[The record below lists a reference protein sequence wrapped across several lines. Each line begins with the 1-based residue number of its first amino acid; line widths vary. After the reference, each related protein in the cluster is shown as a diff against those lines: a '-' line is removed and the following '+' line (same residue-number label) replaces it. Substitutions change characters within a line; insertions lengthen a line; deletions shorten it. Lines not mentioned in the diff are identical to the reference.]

1 MANCPPSGCFDNWAD
16 LGESD
21 LCFSR
26 KEGGINQAIIF
37 KCGVQRSDIVDT
49 YDTDSLDNAKIE
61 ALIASGDAKLIP
73 GVQITINAPSELT
86 APSGNPCIGETAIN
100 YDRSLTWQDFNVNR
114 NRNEFYNSI
123 NAAKGFPIGGL
134 LLKHCADDMIT
145 YIEGDLKFNGGRQS
159 PEQSS
164 DAQFYE
170 FNVTWRAKDMEEIF
184 EQEIDAFGN

>member
-26 KEGGINQAIIF
+26 KAGGINQAIIF
-37 KCGVQRSDIVDT
+37 KCGVTRADIVQD
-49 YDTDSLDNAKIE
+49 YSPDNLDNDKID
-61 ALIASGDAKLIP
+61 ALILSGLAKLIP
-73 GVQITINAPSELT
+73 GVQITLNAPSELT
-86 APSGNPCIGETAIN
+86 APSGNPCIGDTAIN
-100 YDRSLTWQDFNVNR
+100 YDRAITWQDFNINR

-134 LLKHCADDMIT
+134 LLKHCAENMIT
-145 YIEGDLKFNGGRQS
+145 YVEGDVKFNGGRQS

-164 DAQFYE
+164 DAQFFE
-170 FNVTWRAKDMEEIF
+170 FNVTWRNVDSEEIF
-184 EQEIDAFGN
+184 ENTIDAFGV